1 MIWWANSI
9 HSAFFVVRTSLQRF
23 HTVLT
28 NQHNQRTRDTYT
40 LTRIRRCDCTN
51 TTQPTL
57 FFFERQQYP
66 ASANHEQSL
75 FAMLLYPSTSLNLVY
90 SWLVYLRS
98 KLSKPSV
105 FLKLFSFAENCFE
118 RVAKLCENLPNAP
131 NWKTENI
138 FSLCRTVVKEE
149 ISVTKTKP
157 ILNEQNERISA
168 SVTVSTYIRRRT
180 H

>member
-51 TTQPTL
+51 TTQTTL

-98 KLSKPSV
+98 KLSKPSI
-105 FLKLFSFAENCFE
+105 FLKLFSLRRKLLWESCQNSRKSSKRSKLENREYFFRFA
-118 RVAKLCENLPNAP
+118 VLLSK
-131 NWKTENI
+131 K
-138 FSLCRTVVKEE
+138 K
-149 ISVTKTKP
+149 
-157 ILNEQNERISA
+157 
-168 SVTVSTYIRRRT
+168 
-180 H
+180 